1 MSMAERDAKWA
12 MRWTRWAGQSRFVQN
27 VSLSPGSRTS
37 WLPQLGQ
44 TVGNFHARRRRR
56 PSLPADL
63 GPTTSGMT
71 SPALR
76 TTTVSPGRT
85 SLAFTWSSL
94 CSVASD
100 TVEPPT
106 NTGSST
112 ANGVA
117 LPVRPMETAMEDRTV
132 VRSSGGNL

>member
-1 MSMAERDAKWA
+1 MSMAEREAKWA
-12 MRWTRWAGQSRFVQN
+12 IRWTRWAGQSRLVQK
-27 VSLSPGSRTS
+27 VSLSPARRISGA
-37 WLPQLGQ
+37 PQLGQ
-44 TVGNFHARRRRR
+44 AVGKCHRFGRRR
-56 PSLPADL
+56 PSTRT

-76 TTTVSPGRT
+76 TITVSPGRT
-85 SLAFTWSSL
+85 SFRFTWSSL
-94 CSVASD
+94 WRVASP

-117 LPVRPMETAMEDRTV
+117 LPVRPMETWMASSRV